1 MAFTGTIPKRG
12 RKRKMLFE
20 AWRLGDS
27 KPRMIAEQEKGNL
40 WISPI
45 TESKINKEIMILS
58 GTDDWSLVICKNF
71 ARKGHLFNA
80 EK

>member
-1 MAFTGTIPKRG
+1 
-12 RKRKMLFE
+12 MLFE
-20 AWRLGDS
+20 AWRFGDS

-58 GTDDWSLVICKNF
+58 GTDDCSLVTCKNF
-71 ARKGHLFNA
+71 AKKRMSFNA